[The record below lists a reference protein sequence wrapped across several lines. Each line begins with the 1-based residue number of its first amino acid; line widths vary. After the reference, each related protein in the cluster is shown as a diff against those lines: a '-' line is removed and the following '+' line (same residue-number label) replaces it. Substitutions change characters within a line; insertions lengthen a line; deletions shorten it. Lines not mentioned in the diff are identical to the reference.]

1 MDNKTMEKSGFTVLP
16 GKVPVLA
23 GAPTH
28 AALELTVT
36 LQVSIHSCLYSH
48 SLHVVL
54 TAHGMV
60 NFPPC
65 SCTGPH
71 NCFQMRQQQ
80 VYLVFFQY
88 GLLVSCAD
96 CKGDH

>member
-36 LQVSIHSCLYSH
+36 LQVSIHSCLYSD
-48 SLHVVL
+48 SLPVVV

-60 NFPPC
+60 NLLHC

-71 NCFQMRQQQ
+71 NCLQMPQQQ
-80 VYLVFFQY
+80 VYPVFFRY
-88 GLLVSCAD
+88 GLQ
-96 CKGDH
+96 